1 MESLHA
7 GTPSSD
13 FECWEHKTA
22 YFHNFLDLPDTK
34 GADNFVLS
42 PKFKCFGHTWGIT
55 VYPGGHRKAKNGWVS
70 VSINNLSDEKIT
82 IDYDIAVL
90 YADDKVLCMKR
101 AKKRVFDSADT
112 NSWGWKNFVSRATLV
127 EKQSKYLD
135 NGALKIQVMMR
146 LSGGCYHNRIRQ
158 HVPDNNY
165 LGVKG
170 DDETSDVAFDLQG
183 EIMVAHKCIIKSNA
197 KDFYV
202 MCEGYSKSSPM
213 IIADVDKVIFGI
225 LIRSLYGGGVFPEEW
240 QKHSEP
246 ILEAASKYG
255 FDTLKSE
262 AEVWYSKSLKFTV
275 DNVIERFME
284 ADGKNY
290 TLVKLAAKKFIIEHG
305 KKVVASESFNNLCES
320 KELMREMMA
329 AAFDNNKKRKRE
341 SGQES

>member
-1 MESLHA
+1 MVEVPGGSAVGGRSNHDRRTTPFFLEGRLEKAERRAIREKTRSPRMARLPSLSH
-7 GTPSSD
+7 SYLLVV
-13 FECWEHKTA
+13 H
-22 YFHNFLDLPDTK
+22 
-34 GADNFVLS
+34 S
-42 PKFKCFGHTWGIT
+42 PEFKCFGHTWGIT

-112 NSWGWKNFVSRATLV
+112 NSWGDKNLVSRATLV

-183 EIMVAHKCIIKSNA
+183 GN
-197 KDFYV
+197 Y
-202 MCEGYSKSSPM
+202 GSPQVHYQ
-213 IIADVDKVIFGI
+213 IQCQRLLCDVRGI
-225 LIRSLYGGGVFPEEW
+225 
-240 QKHSEP
+240 
-246 ILEAASKYG
+246 
-255 FDTLKSE
+255 
-262 AEVWYSKSLKFTV
+262 
-275 DNVIERFME
+275 
-284 ADGKNY
+284 
-290 TLVKLAAKKFIIEHG
+290 
-305 KKVVASESFNNLCES
+305 
-320 KELMREMMA
+320 
-329 AAFDNNKKRKRE
+329 
-341 SGQES
+341 